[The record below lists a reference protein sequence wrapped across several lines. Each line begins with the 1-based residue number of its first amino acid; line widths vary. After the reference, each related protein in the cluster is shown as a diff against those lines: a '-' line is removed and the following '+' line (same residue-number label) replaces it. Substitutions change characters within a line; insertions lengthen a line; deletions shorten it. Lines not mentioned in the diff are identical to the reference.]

1 MYPRHPRSFII
12 CHILIIE
19 YNTYISTQ
27 ILKSHVLNF
36 MNALFLNISIKIIYS
51 QVEISRFLPILI
63 VRSTQIIKKINK
75 NSELSATTFFL

>member
-1 MYPRHPRSFII
+1 MYPRHPRSFIV
-12 CHILIIE
+12 CHILVIE

-36 MNALFLNISIKIIYS
+36 MNALFFSLNISIKIIYS

-63 VRSTQIIKKINK
+63 VRSTQIINK
-75 NSELSATTFFL
+75 RK

>member
-1 MYPRHPRSFII
+1 MYPRHPRSFIV

-36 MNALFLNISIKIIYS
+36 INALFLNISIKIIYS

-63 VRSTQIIKKINK
+63 VRSAQIIKKKK